1 MSDQTQKPRGALPK
15 GYDANTPSMENT
27 PSTKVVKQ
35 KKINFRS
42 LIGYTPTDQDQ
53 RGKELQEYETSYLA
67 RLEKEIK
74 IKPEESSTAKVEYD
88 DELSTKFDVNLG
100 RLNLAKHVTT
110 KRDELQAERKEYEKK
125 FLARYK
131 VPKVKLGK
139 LSSLYKPVAKIRV
152 DRNKVRKEYERKF
165 LTRYKVPKVKLGKL
179 SSLYKPEP
187 PRIKVDRNK
196 VRKEYEQKFLA
207 RYKVPKANLR

>member
-53 RGKELQEYETSYLA
+53 REKELKEYETSYLA

-74 IKPEESSTAKVEYD
+74 NKPEESSIAKAEYD

-110 KRDELQAERKEYEKK
+110 KRDELQTERKEYEKK

-131 VPKVKLGK
+131 VPKAKLRK
-139 LSSLYKPVAKIRV
+139 LAGL
-152 DRNKVRKEYERKF
+152 
-165 LTRYKVPKVKLGKL
+165 
-179 SSLYKPEP
+179 KPEA

-196 VRKEYEQKFLA
+196 VRKEYEQKYLA
-207 RYKVPKANLR
+207 RYQKQRNTKSKKKNN

>member
-53 RGKELQEYETSYLA
+53 REKELKEYETSYLA

-74 IKPEESSTAKVEYD
+74 NKPEESSIAKAEYD

-110 KRDELQAERKEYEKK
+110 KRDELQAERKEYEQK
-125 FLARYK
+125 FLSRYK
-131 VPKVKLGK
+131 APKAKLRK
-139 LSSLYKPVAKIRV
+139 LSGLKPGTNLGRLNLRSYV
-152 DRNKVRKEYERKF
+152 DSKRKQTQKVRKEYERKF
-165 LTRYKVPKVKLGKL
+165 LSRYK
-179 SSLYKPEP
+179 
-187 PRIKVDRNK
+187 
-196 VRKEYEQKFLA
+196 A
-207 RYKVPKANLR
+207 PKAKLKK

>member
-53 RGKELQEYETSYLA
+53 REKELKEYETSYLA

-74 IKPEESSTAKVEYD
+74 NKPEESSIAKAEYD

-110 KRDELQAERKEYEKK
+110 KRDELQAERKEYEQK
-125 FLARYK
+125 FLSRYK
-131 VPKVKLGK
+131 APKAKLRK
-139 LSSLYKPVAKIRV
+139 LSGL
-152 DRNKVRKEYERKF
+152 
-165 LTRYKVPKVKLGKL
+165 
-179 SSLYKPEP
+179 KPEA

-196 VRKEYEQKFLA
+196 VRKAYERKFLS
-207 RYKVPKANLR
+207 R

>member
-1 MSDQTQKPRGALPK
+1 MSDQTQKPKGALPK

-42 LIGYTPTDQDQ
+42 LIGYTPTDKDQ

-74 IKPEESSTAKVEYD
+74 NKPEESSTAKAEYD
-88 DELSTKFDVNLG
+88 DELSTGFDVNLG
-100 RLNLAKHVTT
+100 RLNLAKHVTI

-131 VPKVKLGK
+131 APKVKLRK
-139 LSSLYKPVAKIRV
+139 LSSLYLSLIHIS
-152 DRNKVRKEYERKF
+152 DH
-165 LTRYKVPKVKLGKL
+165 TRT
-179 SSLYKPEP
+179 
-187 PRIKVDRNK
+187 R
-196 VRKEYEQKFLA
+196 
-207 RYKVPKANLR
+207 LRA